1 MKELST
7 TQKVLIGAGAVV
19 IAAAATYGA
28 IVVAKKL
35 KKNKN
40 LAVIEFDEDGD
51 EIVLD
56 DSVEE

>member
-1 MKELST
+1 MTEL
-7 TQKVLIGAGAVV
+7 LHGAGAIV

-28 IVVAKKL
+28 LVVAKKL
-35 KKNKN
+35 KKKKN

-56 DSVEE
+56 DSIEE

>member
-7 TQKVLIGAGAVV
+7 TQKVLIGAGTIV

-28 IVVAKKL
+28 LVIAKKL
-35 KKNKN
+35 KKKKN

-56 DSVEE
+56 DSIEE